1 MEGRKIWCEVI
12 LFRELKIFFKW
23 FEVKFL
29 DDFFRE
35 LFVGEFFRGDFL
47 CDIVQDVRFFVI
59 GVDIVRKIDRNVDV
73 KFGIMYVF
81 EIDIGRMGDKCYK
94 VNIL

>member
-12 LFRELKIFFKW
+12 LFEELKIFLKG
-23 FEVKFL
+23 FEVEIL
-29 DDFFRE
+29 DDFLGK
-35 LFVGEFFRGDFL
+35 LFVGKFLRCDFL

-94 VNIL
+94 VNI